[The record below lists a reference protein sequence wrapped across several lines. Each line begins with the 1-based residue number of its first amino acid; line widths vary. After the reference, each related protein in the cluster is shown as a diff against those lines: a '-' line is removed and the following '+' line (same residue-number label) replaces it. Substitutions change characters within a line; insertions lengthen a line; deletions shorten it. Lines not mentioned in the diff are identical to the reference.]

1 MDKSHLPGT
10 AFRGRQPFL
19 RPWALWGREWHRKG
33 GFLSHYLIQW
43 VGLLSLCDLKR
54 GPWTRAEA
62 SLVLLSNTETTSPRT
77 QWTRICS
84 LTDPG
89 NSYAHQSVRGTVSSV
104 GEEKLGWQKCQ
115 VCAVS
120 SIWCRRWSWQMAR
133 TSFRGLCGE
142 VAWTEDGSM
151 TNGASIQKRPPPI
164 APVGV
169 GLSLHFWLVYFEAL
183 KFWSSPIYPFFFY
196 CLCFWCHI

>member
-1 MDKSHLPGT
+1 MTLLAVPRPLTSPSSKSLICIKWTSPICLALPSEGGNPSTKALGIVGEGSGT
-10 AFRGRQPFL
+10 G
-19 RPWALWGREWHRKG
+19 KG

-89 NSYAHQSVRGTVSSV
+89 NSAMHIKVWRHCLLSQWGKVGVAEVS
-104 GEEKLGWQKCQ
+104 G
-115 VCAVS
+115 VCSQQHLVQTMELADG
-120 SIWCRRWSWQMAR
+120 RA
-133 TSFRGLCGE
+133 SFRGLCGE
-142 VAWTEDGSM
+142 VAWTENGSM
-151 TNGASIQKRPPPI
+151 TM
-164 APVGV
+164 
-169 GLSLHFWLVYFEAL
+169 GLPSGRGRLLFLLWV
-183 KFWSSPIYPFFFY
+183 
-196 CLCFWCHI
+196 